1 MSPVGYPNFLPSVVP
16 SGTFPAMEF
25 GRLQELYNRCN
36 PDEPLSPGDPRN
48 VDIDFRGV
56 RGAHW
61 TNKLARQIELSK
73 TPVCQLFTGL
83 RGTGKSTEIKR
94 LAARLSD
101 PKRRNL
107 LTVLIDAD
115 DVLDLTVEIDISDV
129 LALVLLHTERDVL
142 VAEGGNAEDAL
153 TDKPHRRLW
162 AWLSRTDVEIGK
174 VSAEIDAGAKVG
186 VELNL
191 KTNPTVRQRVREIVA
206 RHPSTFVR
214 FVHDELRALE
224 ARAHKLGRSGIVIL
238 FDSLEKLRGT
248 SLTWKPVLES
258 AERIFSTGAPYLRLP
273 VNVLYTIPPALA
285 RRMVEPP
292 VAFLPMIKVRD
303 KEGTLHPEGVEVI
316 TELVK
321 KRIDEAALDEI
332 FGKTALRDRIRAIA
346 LWSGGYPREVVRLL
360 LTLLELETFPVDAKT
375 LERELYRAG
384 NAYRSVVYDSGAI
397 PWLATVKRTKQLI
410 TTSDQEREAADRL
423 LQNNVILRYLNDE
436 EWVDVHPSVDGMR
449 ELAEPSPDAKDA
461 APEQGV

>member
-1 MSPVGYPNFLPSVVP
+1 MGMVP

-25 GRLQELYNRCN
+25 ERLQELYNRCN
-36 PDEPLSPGDPRN
+36 PDEPLSPGDERN
-48 VDIDFRGV
+48 VDIDVRGV

-61 TNKLARQIELSK
+61 TNKLARQIELSR

-83 RGTGKSTEIKR
+83 RGTGKSTEIQR

-129 LALVLLHTERDVL
+129 LALVLLHAERAVL
-142 VAEGGNAEDAL
+142 AAEGGDATSAL
-153 TDKPHRRLW
+153 TDGPHRRLW

-174 VSAEIDAGAKVG
+174 LTAGVEAGAKAG

-191 KTNPTVRQRVREIVA
+191 KTNPTVRHRVREIVA
-206 RHPSTFVR
+206 RHLSTFVR
-214 FVHDELRALE
+214 FVHDEVRELDWRA
-224 ARAHKLGRSGIVIL
+224 RKLGRSGIAIL

-258 AERIFSTGAPYLRLP
+258 AERIFSTGAPYLQLP
-273 VNVLYTIPPALA
+273 VHVLYTVPPALA

-303 KEGTLHPEGVEVI
+303 IEGRLHPEGVEVI

-321 KRIDEAALDEI
+321 RRIDDDALREI
-332 FGKTALRDRIRAIA
+332 FGESALRDRLRAIA
-346 LWSGGYPREVVRLL
+346 LWSGGYPREIVRLL
-360 LTLLELETFPVDAKT
+360 QTLLELETFPVDGET
-375 LERELYRAG
+375 LERELRRAG
-384 NAYRSVVYDSGAI
+384 NGYRSIVYDSGAI
-397 PWLATVKRTKQLI
+397 PWLAKVNRTKQLI
-410 TTSDQEREAADRL
+410 TSNEQEREAADHL
-423 LQNNVILRYLNDE
+423 LQNNVILRYLNDD
-436 EWVDVHPSVDGMR
+436 EWVDLHPSVAGMQ
-449 ELAEPSPDAKDA
+449 ELAGPFPDAKDA
-461 APEQGV
+461 AAEKGA